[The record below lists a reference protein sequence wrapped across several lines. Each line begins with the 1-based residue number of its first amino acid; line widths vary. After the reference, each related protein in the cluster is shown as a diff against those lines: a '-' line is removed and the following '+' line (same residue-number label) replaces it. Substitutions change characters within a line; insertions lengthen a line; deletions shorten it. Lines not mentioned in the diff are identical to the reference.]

1 MISFH
6 VHPTCG
12 WNLHFSNLKITLAL
26 LVQLESHFA
35 KRLEKYPIARA
46 HAWNCNRTKRLLLW
60 VSTAGWLFLAT
71 LQPFWKRTETWRE
84 KVDLKHNPFKSRAKA
99 KLGSSDMNIL
109 VSVEDSNL
117 KTLFFELALSKNL
130 PICFKT
136 NILQSPLS
144 TSRILSVST
153 SVESNETHTQIF
165 NLFQGTYVLEGA
177 NVRGGS

>member
-46 HAWNCNRTKRLLLW
+46 RAWNCNRTKRLLLW

-99 KLGSSDMNIL
+99 KLWYEYFSFSGRFKLENLFVFNLLSQNINKYFAITF
-109 VSVEDSNL
+109 VHV
-117 KTLFFELALSKNL
+117 
-130 PICFKT
+130 T
-136 NILQSPLS
+136 NIVCQHQCRKQWNAHTNLQSF
-144 TSRILSVST
+144 SR
-153 SVESNETHTQIF
+153 
-165 NLFQGTYVLEGA
+165 NLCP
-177 NVRGGS
+177 RGC